1 METVLLLAEYIG
13 IEIEG
18 GVLGGSER
26 ERKAGV
32 WS

>member
-13 IEIEG
+13 TEIEG